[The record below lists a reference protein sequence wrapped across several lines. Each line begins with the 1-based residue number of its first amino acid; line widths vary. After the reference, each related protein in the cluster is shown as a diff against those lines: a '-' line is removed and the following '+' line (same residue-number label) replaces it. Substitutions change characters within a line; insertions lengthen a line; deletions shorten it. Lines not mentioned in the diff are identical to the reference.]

1 MKPFFTQID
10 IPEYWTAEQA
20 YAISDFFDSIMSA
33 IWEVH
38 DQKIVEVIVKNN
50 EIINSDPIETELRSA
65 DDHRSGSD
73 NFISNDDDLPF

>member
-1 MKPFFTQID
+1 MKHFFTQID

-50 EIINSDPIETELRSA
+50 EIINSDPKEKEFRSSGKQRA
-65 DDHRSGSD
+65 GSD
-73 NFISNDDDLPF
+73 NFTPNDDDIPF